1 MREKELQI
9 ILEKH
14 KKWLN
19 NERGGERAD
28 LRGANLSEANLSE
41 ADLSYA
47 NLSYANL
54 SYANLSGA
62 NLRGANLSGANLR
75 GANLSYADLSYADLS
90 EADLRYANLSEANL
104 REAILN
110 DAKTNESTAFFAMA
124 CPEAGAFIGYKK
136 ASNYIIKLQITEN
149 AKRSSATTRK
159 CRCSEAKV
167 LSITNLDGSETSIK
181 SVASNY
187 NKNFVYTVGEVVKE
201 PDFDENRWVE
211 CSKGIHFFITRDEA
225 VNYEG

>member
-19 NERGGERAD
+19 NERGGER
-28 LRGANLSEANLSE
+28 
-41 ADLSYA
+41 
-47 NLSYANL
+47 
-54 SYANLSGA
+54 
-62 NLRGANLSGANLR
+62 
-75 GANLSYADLSYADLS
+75 
-90 EADLRYANLSEANL
+90 ANL

-187 NKNFVYTVGEVVKE
+187 NKNFVYTVGEIVKE
-201 PDFDENRWVE
+201 PDFNENRWVE
-211 CSKGIHFFITRDEA
+211 CSKGIHFFITRGEA
-225 VNYEG
+225 VNYTD